1 MKNIC
6 FKHEIT
12 PEELDATIH
21 KLLDHVPADALGEK
35 EREVIFDLLR
45 NGDVAKP
52 DKLQE
57 MDAVCFKALNIAM
70 ATMDC
75 KNCIAQ
81 FKCKQRNGK
90 NSLCDCATN
99 FMYVSQAMP
108 SLGSI
113 GNFAITREEYVDVI
127 TKTPIEVVITGAE
140 NGKED

>member
-1 MKNIC
+1 MRNIY
-6 FKHEIT
+6 FKHQIT

-45 NGDVAKP
+45 NGDVEKP
-52 DKLQE
+52 DNLQE
-57 MDAVCFKALNIAM
+57 LDALCFKALNIAM

-75 KNCIAQ
+75 KNCLAQ
-81 FKCKQRNGK
+81 FRCKQRNGK

-99 FMYVSQAMP
+99 FMYVSQVMP

-113 GNFAITREEYVDVI
+113 DNEAITREEYVDVI
-127 TKTPIEVVITGAE
+127 TKTPIEIVITGAE
-140 NGKED
+140 NGKKD